1 MKDGD
6 RYWYENRG
14 VEGFSLGIL
23 KLLKFL
29 DIVML
34 KNNFNNFKKFGLMYE
49 MGLIFVFNLLCM
61 FCSLVVRNMKS

>member
-34 KNNFNNFKKFGLMYE
+34 KNNFNKLK
-49 MGLIFVFNLLCM
+49 NLVWCI
-61 FCSLVVRNMKS
+61 

>member
-34 KNNFNNFKKFGLMYE
+34 KNNFNNFKKFGLMYL
-49 MGLIFVFNLLCM
+49 MGLIFVFN
-61 FCSLVVRNMKS
+61 FVYFVV

>member
-23 KLLKFL
+23 KLLKCV

-34 KNNFNNFKKFGLMYE
+34 KNNFNKLKK
-49 MGLIFVFNLLCM
+49 
-61 FCSLVVRNMKS
+61 LVWCI

>member
-34 KNNFNNFKKFGLMYE
+34 KNNFNKLKNLFDVL
-49 MGLIFVFNLLCM
+49 MGLIFVFN
-61 FCSLVVRNMKS
+61 FVYFVV